1 MTDSINS
8 LIMFVSLAVLIN
20 AVIWGLITK
29 TISRNKGY
37 KGGFWWGFWLNII
50 GVIVVA
56 CRPNNNNN
64 NN

>member
-1 MTDSINS
+1 
-8 LIMFVSLAVLIN
+8 MFVSLAVLIN
-20 AVIWGLITK
+20 AVIWGFITK

>member
-8 LIMFVSLAVLIN
+8 ILLFASFAVIFS
-20 AVIWGLITK
+20 AVIWGFVTR
-29 TISRNKGY
+29 TISKNKGY

-56 CRPNNNNN
+56 CRPNNNNK
-64 NN
+64 